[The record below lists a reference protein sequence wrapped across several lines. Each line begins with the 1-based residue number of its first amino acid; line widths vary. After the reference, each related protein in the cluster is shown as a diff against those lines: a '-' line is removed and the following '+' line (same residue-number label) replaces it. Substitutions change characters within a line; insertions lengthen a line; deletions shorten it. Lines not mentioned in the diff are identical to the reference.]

1 MRKRNEQE
9 FDYSQP
15 HLDLDKAKRVGNI
28 VLIVVTILLLGA
40 MAYLWITGYYTQKT
54 FYLDGSM
61 FKPHSAAQDGSRTYV
76 RTRGK
81 EKISV
86 RQEDNR
92 RTVTIRGEAYV
103 VDKLASNGMPALY
116 RVTYPSGASYNVED
130 QGHMLIAR
138 DKNGE
143 WLTGGGFYVNGK
155 RQLAPGEEYYYP
167 SKIVTAAYEQYHE
180 QHTLPIMLIPALFC
194 LGFGWLQLR
203 SERFV
208 LFTFK
213 LSYGL
218 WVENPEPTDTYL
230 IMTKVSGVVGI
241 GIAVPIF
248 WMSL

>member
-1 MRKRNEQE
+1 MKRNEQE
-9 FDYSQP
+9 FDYDQP

-28 VLIVVTILLLGA
+28 VLIAVTILLLGA
-40 MAYLWITGYYTQKT
+40 MMYLWITGYYSQKI
-54 FYLDGSM
+54 FYLDGNA

-81 EKISV
+81 EKIRV
-86 RQEDNR
+86 MQEDNR
-92 RTVTIRGEAYV
+92 RTVTIRGEAYI

-130 QGHMLIAR
+130 QGHTLIAR

-143 WLTGGGFYVNGK
+143 WLTGGGVYVNSK
-155 RQLAPGEEYYYP
+155 HQVAPGEEYYYP
-167 SKIVTAAYEQYHE
+167 SSIVTAAYEQYHE
-180 QHTLPIMLIPALFC
+180 QHTMPIMLIPALFC

-208 LFTFK
+208 LFQFK

-218 WVENPEPTDTYL
+218 WVENPEPTDAYL
-230 IMTKVSGVVGI
+230 VMAKVSGVVGI